1 MGADP
6 DFSSRVESPGL
17 FNENLTCS
25 ASLAEFVVAE
35 VTAHVAAETVEDVDL
50 SVAAAEHDQLLA
62 EGLDVGT
69 PAASMCRMLSSF
81 R

>member
-1 MGADP
+1 M
-6 DFSSRVESPGL
+6 
-17 FNENLTCS
+17 
-25 ASLAEFVVAE
+25 
-35 VTAHVAAETVEDVDL
+35 AAETVEDVDL